1 MDMDRLLQAMMEYE
15 KGSPKRVQH
24 LIKVY
29 EFSRLIG
36 KMEKLDE
43 HTQMIL
49 ESAAI
54 VHDIGIR
61 LSLEKYNSSSGN
73 YQEIEGPPEAKSL
86 LESLGWPEDVTERVC
101 WLVGHHHTYK
111 DIDGIDYQILVEAD
125 FLVNLY
131 EEESA
136 PSVQKSVYQKIFQ
149 TESGKRICA
158 LLYPAV
164 LEQADAK

>member
-1 MDMDRLLQAMMEYE
+1 MTDRLLYAMMEYE

-24 LIKVY
+24 LLKVY

-36 KMEKLDE
+36 KMEHLDE
-43 HTQMIL
+43 HTQLIL

-61 LSLEKYNSSSGN
+61 LSLEKYNSSNGS
-73 YQEIEGPPEAKSL
+73 YQEVEGPPEAKTL
-86 LESLGWPEDVTERVC
+86 LENLGWPSDVTERVC
-101 WLVGHHHTYK
+101 WLVGHHHTYTN
-111 DIDGIDYQILVEAD
+111 IDGIDYQILVEAD

-136 PSVQKSVYQKIFQ
+136 PAVQKSVYHNIFK
-149 TESGKRICA
+149 TEGGKKICA

-164 LEQADAK
+164 LEQ

>member
-1 MDMDRLLQAMMEYE
+1 MDQLLHAMIAYE

-24 LIKVY
+24 LLKVY

-36 KMEKLDE
+36 KMEGLDE
-43 HTQMIL
+43 HTQFTL

-61 LSLEKYNSSSGN
+61 LSLEKYGNSAGS
-73 YQEIEGPPEAKSL
+73 YQELEGPPEAQKL
-86 LESLGWPEDVTERVC
+86 LQELNWPEDVTERVC
-101 WLVGHHHTYK
+101 WLVGHHHTYTN
-111 DIDGIDYQILVEAD
+111 IEGIDYQILVEAD

-136 PSVQKSVYQKIFQ
+136 PSVQRNVYQKIFK
-149 TESGKRICA
+149 TEGGKKLCA
-158 LLYPAV
+158 LLFPAV
-164 LEQADAK
+164 LEEAE